1 VRVTCII
8 FYKINYHKKILSIK
22 QHLTT
27 MKYLQK
33 VSVRIIVSLL
43 AGGFI
48 TEIINISS
56 GDPNHLH
63 PPDKSTG
70 YTMVLGIVIYVIL
83 TALIKKNDSG
93 VFKR

>member
-1 VRVTCII
+1 
-8 FYKINYHKKILSIK
+8 
-22 QHLTT
+22 

-33 VSVRIIVSLL
+33 VSIRIVVSLL
-43 AGGFI
+43 AGGFV

-63 PPDKSTG
+63 TPDRSTG
-70 YTMVLGIVIYVIL
+70 YTMVLGIIIYIIL
-83 TALIKKNDSG
+83 TALIKKNDRD